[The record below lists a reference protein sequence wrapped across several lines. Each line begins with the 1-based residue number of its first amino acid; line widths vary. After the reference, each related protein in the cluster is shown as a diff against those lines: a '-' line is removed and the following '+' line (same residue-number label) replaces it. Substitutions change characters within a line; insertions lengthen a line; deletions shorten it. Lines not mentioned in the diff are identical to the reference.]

1 MKFPNHIAIVMDG
14 NRRWAQQ
21 RGLPSLDGHKAGVGS
36 MHSTIEYLGNHHLK
50 CLTIYGFSTEN
61 WGRDPE
67 EIEGLFHLFTKVLD
81 KESPEL
87 NKKGVRLRHSGHLY
101 ELPPYVQLAT
111 NRAVGLTKNN
121 TGMTLCFAFNYGG
134 SIEIIDAVRR
144 LIDEGVPSQ
153 LVDEKLFSRYL
164 YTDGM
169 PDVDL
174 VIRTAGE
181 LRLSN
186 FLIWQTRYSEF
197 YFTPTLWPDFGVEEL
212 EKALKAYNKRQRRF
226 GGD

>member
-1 MKFPNHIAIVMDG
+1 MKFPNHVAIIMDG
-14 NRRWAQQ
+14 NRRWAQV
-21 RGLPSLDGHKAGVGS
+21 RGLPPLDGHRAGVES

-50 CLTIYGFSTEN
+50 YLTIYGFSTEN
-61 WGRDPE
+61 WGRDPD
-67 EIEGLFHLFTKVLD
+67 EIEGLFQLYAEVLN
-81 KESPEL
+81 KESHEL
-87 NKKGVRLRHSGHLY
+87 YRRGVRLRHVGHLD

-111 NRAVGLTKNN
+111 NRAVDLTKNN
-121 TGMTLCFAFNYGG
+121 TGMMLSFAFNYGG

-144 LIDEGVPSQ
+144 LIDEGLPSH
-153 LVDEKLFSRYL
+153 LVDENLFSRYL

-197 YFTPTLWPDFGVEEL
+197 YFTQTLWPNFDTEEL
-212 EKALKAYNKRQRRF
+212 EKALEAYSQRRRRF